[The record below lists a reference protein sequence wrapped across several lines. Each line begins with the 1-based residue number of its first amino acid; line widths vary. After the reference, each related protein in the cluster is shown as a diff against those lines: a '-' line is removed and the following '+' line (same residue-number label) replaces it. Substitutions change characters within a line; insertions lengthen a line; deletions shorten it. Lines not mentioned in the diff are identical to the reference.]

1 MRVLFAALAAVLVA
15 LVATPS
21 AHAGSP
27 HRSMPRTLRAPGGM
41 VRCIEAPIS
50 LAFDVV
56 EQEAARF
63 ADPQTLTSRESR
75 EARDL
80 RTPAG
85 GETAAKP
92 SAHSQLRAGSAD
104 ARVVRVALPPCG
116 SNAQRAAVCTSM
128 GRLDTQDQL
137 SPSSADDT
145 VLWSRVVDS
154 PRFAA
159 ASRRAHDERTQ
170 LARTAVTGAARPAHA
185 PAPWRPPSR

>member
-80 RTPAG
+80 RTPAA

-92 SAHSQLRAGSAD
+92 TAHSQLRAGSTDTRA
-104 ARVVRVALPPCG
+104 VRVALAPCG
-116 SNAQRAAVCTSM
+116 SNVHRAAVCSSM
-128 GRLDTQDQL
+128 GNLDTHDQL
-137 SPSSADDT
+137 SPTSADENA
-145 VLWSRVVDS
+145 LWSRLFES
-154 PRFAA
+154 TRFAV
-159 ASRRAHDERTQ
+159 ASRRAPDESTQ
-170 LARTAVTGAARPAHA
+170 FARTAVTGAARPAHA